1 MSSKKNLITIRNFR
15 GIEQVSSESNEQK
28 WAKLETEII
37 AIFSSSRYE
46 NSLEE
51 LYRIAEDLYTQKYS
65 PLLYN
70 LQVLI
75 ESYLNEKL
83 ELIASDGPNILE
95 IIENFWKEFCRH
107 IKTIKNIFLYYDR
120 SPKFFKYN
128 TVQSISLGLFSGI
141 IILNPVVKKRI
152 IEEMLAEIEMERSEV
167 STQYRA
173 LLKSITDMFNALQIY
188 EEIFVK
194 EFLKSSQVFYQDEGM
209 RIITLMDVPQYL
221 SHVNHRIM
229 QEQERIRKYLNKST
243 ESQLLDI
250 VYKELIENHITEI
263 LNKGFDELIDKSM
276 YEELVLIYKLF
287 QKISN
292 GTKYLIN
299 YFKEY
304 IIKKG
309 TAITDIKNE
318 KNMIQDLLDFK
329 DDLDKI
335 IVQSFDNKKE
345 FHECVRVAFKNFINS
360 CHAKSAQLLAKYLDI
375 KLRGKDISDE
385 DLEIILTK
393 VIKLFK
399 HVQGK
404 DIFEAFYKKLL
415 AKRLLLG
422 KSANQDAENSMI
434 SKLRD
439 ECGSAFT
446 SNIEGMFQDINL
458 SKTIN
463 NSFKQKLKNQ
473 ETCNGLS
480 SDFSVN
486 VLTSSYW
493 PNYPNYDINLPFE
506 LVAYQQNF
514 QKFYLSNH
522 SGRKLLWQPSLSH
535 CLIKGN
541 FECGCKELQVSLFQS
556 IVLLLFNTS
565 TEIGFKEIQESTN
578 LEKIELKRT
587 LVSLICGKARILLK
601 SPKNREI
608 EDDDVFVF
616 NNKFTDKLFRVKINQ
631 IQLQDSP
638 EDEKETEKN
647 VLVDRQFQIDAAIVR
662 IMKNK
667 KSIKHYML
675 VRELYKILDIPV
687 NQTDLKKRIELLIE
701 REYMERDKDNK
712 SNYIYIA

>member
-1 MSSKKNLITIRNFR
+1 MSSKKNLLTIRNFR
-15 GIEQVSSESNEQK
+15 GFPQIPSENNEQK
-28 WAKLETEII
+28 WLKLESEIT
-37 AIFSSSRYE
+37 AIFSSTDYN

-51 LYRIAEDLYTQKYS
+51 LYRIAEDLYTQRYS

-70 LQVLI
+70 LQTLI
-75 ESYLNEKL
+75 ETYLNQQL
-83 ELIASDGPNILE
+83 EVIASEDDNILE
-95 IIENFWKEFCRH
+95 IIDDFWKEFCRH
-107 IKTIKNIFLYYDR
+107 IKTVKNIFLYYDR

-128 TVQSISLGLFSGI
+128 TVQSISLGLFTSVI
-141 IILNPVVKKRI
+141 VLSSIVKKKI
-152 IEEMLAEIEMERSEV
+152 IKEMLDAIEAERCFRSFD
-167 STQYRA
+167 QRL
-173 LLKSITDMFNALQIY
+173 LLKSVTEMFNALQIY
-188 EEIFVK
+188 DEIFVGD
-194 EFLKSSQVFYQDEGM
+194 FLKSTEDFYEDEGAK
-209 RIITLMDVPQYL
+209 IIQIMDVPQYL
-221 SHVNHRIM
+221 SHVNQRIA
-229 QEQERIRKYLNKST
+229 QEQERVRNCLNKSS
-243 ESQLLDI
+243 EIPLLDI
-250 VYKELIENHITEI
+250 VYKQLIENHISEI
-263 LNKGFDELIDKSM
+263 LNKGFDELIDKNM
-276 YEELVLIYKLF
+276 YQELVLVYKLF

-292 GTKYLIN
+292 GTKHLIT

-309 TAITDIKNE
+309 TTITDVKNE
-318 KNMIQDLLDFK
+318 KNMIQDLLNFK

-335 IVQSFDNKKE
+335 IVLSFDNKKE
-345 FHECVRVAFKNFINS
+345 FHECVRVAFKNFING
-360 CHAKSAQLLAKYLDI
+360 CHAKSAQLLAKYLDV
-375 KLRGKDISDE
+375 KLRGKDISDD
-385 DLEIILTK
+385 DLEVILTK

-434 SKLRD
+434 SKLKD

-458 SKTIN
+458 SKSIN
-463 NSFKQKLKNQ
+463 TSFKQKLKNQ
-473 ETCNGLS
+473 ESGFG

-493 PNYPNYDINLPFE
+493 PNYPNYNVNLPCE
-506 LVAYQQNF
+506 LVTYQQNF

-522 SGRKLLWQPSLSH
+522 SGRKLLWQPSLGH
-535 CLIKGN
+535 CLIKAF
-541 FECGCKELQVSLFQS
+541 FECGCKELQVSLFQT
-556 IVLLLFNTS
+556 IVLLLFNAA
-565 TEIGFKEIQESTN
+565 TEMGFKEIQESTN
-578 LEKIELKRT
+578 LEEFELKRT
-587 LVSLICGKARILLK
+587 LLSLVYGKAKILLK
-601 SPKNREI
+601 SPKSRDI
-608 EDDDVFVF
+608 EDEDVFSF

-638 EDEKETEKN
+638 EEEKETEKN

-675 VRELYKILDIPV
+675 VRELYKVLDIPV

-701 REYMERDKDNK
+701 REYMERDKENK